1 MEGDDTQDVEMGD
14 NGNGNDLSDFEML
27 DAHDDGKV
35 SISDTLELD
44 SQDSGKEV
52 TDPQSLMR

>member
-27 DAHDDGKV
+27 DADSLKV